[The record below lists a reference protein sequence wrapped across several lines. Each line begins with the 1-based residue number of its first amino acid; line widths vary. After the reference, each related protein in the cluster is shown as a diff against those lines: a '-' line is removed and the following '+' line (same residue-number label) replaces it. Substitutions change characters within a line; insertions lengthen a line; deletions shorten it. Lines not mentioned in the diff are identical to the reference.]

1 MDPSQL
7 TLTDITLR
15 YADRVV
21 LDRLS
26 LTVAPGERV
35 GVVGDNGSGK
45 STLLAVVAGSLEPQ
59 NGTRVV
65 HAPGGAGYLPQTVE
79 LPGAST
85 VAEAI
90 DHLLADLR
98 TLAAQIAALEDRLG
112 TLDGAALDD
121 ALRRY
126 GALTARFDARDG
138 SGADRRVAV
147 ALHRLGLPGLDH
159 GRALGTLSGGER
171 SRLALAATLA
181 ADPEL
186 LLLDEPTNDLDDD
199 ALDWLTDR
207 LHAHDGTVVAVT
219 HDRAFLA
226 GLTTTLVEVE
236 GGGARRYGTGYA
248 GYLAAKDAEREQL
261 RLAYERWRADL
272 GRQQRI
278 ADTNA
283 EAMERIP
290 RKLPMASFGSGAFRS
305 RARTHGATGRIRNAK
320 ERVRRLTDDPAERP
334 ADRAEFRTDVATAG
348 PATDRSDG
356 GADGTGPAILLDGVE
371 VRGRLDAPRL
381 AVPRLTIAAGE
392 HVLVTGPNGAGKSTL
407 LGVVA
412 GEVAPDTGTARTV
425 GAVGH
430 LRQAGGFTSLDARTV
445 LHAFAAGRPGDLEE
459 HAEALLATGLFRPE
473 DLPRPVRELSQGQ
486 RSRLEL
492 ARVVTTTT
500 DVLLVDE
507 PTNHLSPALVEELER
522 AFAAFDGTL
531 VLVSHDRTMR
541 ERFRGR
547 RIVLDGGAT
556 VADTSAVPPR

>member
-45 STLLAVVAGSLEPQ
+45 STLLALVAGVLEPQ

-65 HAPGGAGYLPQTVE
+65 RAPGGLGYLPQTLD
-79 LPGAST
+79 LPPERT
-85 VAEAI
+85 VGQAI
-90 DHLLADLR
+90 DHVLADVR
-98 TLAAQIAALEDRLG
+98 ALAAEVTALEDRLG

-126 GALTARFDARDG
+126 AELTARFDARDG
-138 SGADRRVAV
+138 RGADRRVDV
-147 ALHRLGLPGLDH
+147 ALHRLGLPGLDR

-199 ALDWLTDR
+199 ALDWITER
-207 LHAHDGTVVAVT
+207 LRSHDGTVVAVT

-226 GLTTTLVEVE
+226 DLTTTLVEVD
-236 GGGARRYGTGYA
+236 GGRARRYGAGWS
-248 GYLAAKDAEREQL
+248 GYLAAKEAEREQAL
-261 RLAYERWRADL
+261 QAWERWRADL
-272 GRQQRI
+272 RRQQRI
-278 ADTNA
+278 AERNV
-283 EAMERIP
+283 EAMEQIP
-290 RKLPMASFGSGAFRS
+290 RKVPIASFGSGAFRLRS
-305 RARTHGATGRIRNAK
+305 RAHGATGRIRNAK
-320 ERVRRLTDDPAERP
+320 ERVRRLTEEPAERP
-334 ADRAEFRTDVATAG
+334 ADPAEFRTDVATTQGDG
-348 PATDRSDG
+348 PG
-356 GADGTGPAILLDGVE
+356 GARTGRPAIDLADVVVSG
-371 VRGRLDAPRL
+371 RL
-381 AVPRLTIAAGE
+381 AVPRLTLAPGE
-392 HVLVTGPNGAGKSTL
+392 HLLVTGPNGAGKSTL

-412 GEVAPDTGTARTV
+412 GEVATDAGTARSTGV
-425 GAVGH
+425 VGH
-430 LRQAGGFTSLDARTV
+430 LRQTPAFASDDGRTV
-445 LHAFAAGRPGDLEE
+445 LHAFAAGRPGDLDE
-459 HAEALLATGLFRPE
+459 HAEALLATGLFRPD

-486 RSRLEL
+486 RSRVEL

-507 PTNHLSPALVEELER
+507 PTNHLSPALVEDLER
-522 AFAAFDGTL
+522 ALAAFDGTL
-531 VLVSHDRTMR
+531 VLVSHDRLMR

-547 RIVLDGGAT
+547 RLALDGGQV
-556 VADTSAVPPR
+556 VADTAAVPPR

>member
-26 LTVAPGERV
+26 LTVSPGERV

-45 STLLAVVAGSLEPQ
+45 STLLAVVAGVLAPQ
-59 NGTRVV
+59 DGTRVV
-65 HAPGGAGYLPQTVE
+65 RAPGGVGHLPQTLD
-79 LPGAST
+79 LPPASS
-85 VAEAI
+85 VADAI
-90 DHLLADLR
+90 DHVLADVR
-98 TLAAQIAALEDRLG
+98 ALAAEAAALEDRLG
-112 TLDGAALDD
+112 SLDDAALDD

-126 GALTARFDARDG
+126 AEVTARFDARDG
-138 SGADRRVAV
+138 RGADRRVDV
-147 ALHRLGLPGLDH
+147 ALHRLGLPGLDR

-199 ALDWLTDR
+199 ALDWLTER
-207 LHAHDGTVVAVT
+207 LRSHDGTVVAVT

-226 GLTTTLVEVE
+226 DLTTTLVEVD
-236 GGGARRYGTGYA
+236 GGRARRYGTGWS
-248 GYLAAKDAEREQL
+248 GYLAAKEAERERL

-272 GRQQRI
+272 DRQRKI
-278 ADTNA
+278 AATNV
-283 EAMERIP
+283 EAMEQIP
-290 RKLPMASFGSGAFRS
+290 RKVPIASFGSGAFRLRS
-305 RARTHGATGRIRNAK
+305 RAHGATGRIRNAK
-320 ERVRRLTDDPAERP
+320 ERVRRLTDEPAARP
-334 ADRAEFRTDVATAG
+334 ADRAVFRTDVATAVPVG
-348 PATDRSDG
+348 SDDGERG
-356 GADGTGPAILLDGVE
+356 GEGTVELHGVE
-371 VRGRLDAPRL
+371 VHGRLS
-381 AVPRLTIAAGE
+381 VPRLTVAAGE

-407 LGVVA
+407 LGVIA
-412 GEVAPDTGTARTV
+412 GEVSLDA
-425 GAVGH
+425 GAASSAGVVGH
-430 LRQAGGFTSLDARTV
+430 LRQTAALASDDGRTV
-445 LHAFAAGRPGDLEE
+445 LHAFAAGRRGDLEE
-459 HAEALLATGLFRPE
+459 HAEALLATGLFRPD

-522 AFAAFDGTL
+522 AFAEFDGTL
-531 VLVSHDRTMR
+531 VLVSHDRLMR

-547 RIVLDGGAT
+547 RLVLDDGAIVT
-556 VADTSAVPPR
+556 DSATLPR

>member
-45 STLLAVVAGSLEPQ
+45 STLLAVVAGALEPQ

-65 HAPGGAGYLPQTVE
+65 RAAGGTGYLPQTLD
-79 LPGAST
+79 LPASST
-85 VAEAI
+85 VDDAI
-90 DHLLADLR
+90 DHVLADVR
-98 TLAAQIAALEDRLG
+98 ALAAQVAALEDRLG

-126 GALTARFDARDG
+126 AELTARFDARDG
-138 SGADRRVAV
+138 RGADRRVDV
-147 ALHRLGLPGLDH
+147 ALHRLGLPGLDR

-207 LHAHDGTVVAVT
+207 LRSHDGTVVAVT

-226 GLTTTLVEVE
+226 GLTTTLVEVD
-236 GGGARRYGTGYA
+236 GGRARRYGTGWT
-248 GYLAAKDAEREQL
+248 GYLAAKEAEREQL
-261 RLAYERWRADL
+261 RLAYERWQADL
-272 GRQQRI
+272 GRQQRLLD
-278 ADTNA
+278 ANA
-283 EAMERIP
+283 EAMDQIP

-305 RARTHGATGRIRNAK
+305 RSRTHGATGRIRNAK
-320 ERVRRLTDDPAERP
+320 ERLRRLADDPAERP
-334 ADRAEFRTDVATAG
+334 ADRAEFRTDVGT
-348 PATDRSDG
+348 T
-356 GADGTGPAILLDGVE
+356 TGPARDEDDVAPAIELVGVE
-371 VRGRLDAPRL
+371 VPGRLTVARL
-381 AVPRLTIAAGE
+381 AVAAGE

-412 GEVAPDTGTARTV
+412 GEHAPAAGTARTA

-430 LRQAGGFTSLDARTV
+430 LRQAGAFAIGDGRTV
-445 LHAFAAGRPGDLEE
+445 LHGFAAGRPGDLEE

-473 DLPRPVRELSQGQ
+473 DLPRPIAELSQGQ

-492 ARVVTTTT
+492 ARVVTTAT

-522 AFAAFDGTL
+522 AFAAFEGTL

-547 RIVLDGGAT
+547 RIALDAGAI

>member
-26 LTVAPGERV
+26 LTVSAGERV

-45 STLLAVVAGSLEPQ
+45 STLLAVVAGVLEPQ

-65 HAPGGAGYLPQTVE
+65 RAPGGLGHLPQTLD
-79 LPGAST
+79 LPPAST
-85 VAEAI
+85 VGQAI
-90 DHLLADLR
+90 DHVLADVR
-98 TLAAQIAALEDRLG
+98 ALAAEITALEDRLG
-112 TLDGAALDD
+112 SLDDAALDD

-126 GALTARFDARDG
+126 AELTARFDARDG
-138 SGADRRVAV
+138 RGADRRVDV
-147 ALHRLGLPGLDH
+147 ALHRLGLPGLDRD
-159 GRALGTLSGGER
+159 RALGTLSGGER

-199 ALDWLTDR
+199 ALDWLTER
-207 LHAHDGTVVAVT
+207 LRSHDGTVVAVT

-226 GLTTTLVEVE
+226 GLTTTLVEVDA
-236 GGGARRYGTGYA
+236 GRARRYGTGWS
-248 GYLAAKDAEREQL
+248 GYLAAKEAEREQL
-261 RLAYERWRADL
+261 RLAYERWRADVA
-272 GRQQRI
+272 RQRHLLD
-278 ADTNA
+278 ANV
-283 EAMERIP
+283 EAMEQIP

-305 RARTHGATGRIRNAK
+305 RARTHGATGRVRNAK
-320 ERVRRLTDDPAERP
+320 ERLRRLSDDPAERP
-334 ADRAEFRTDVATAG
+334 ADRAEFRTDVATASPDAG
-348 PATDRSDG
+348 HDDAS
-356 GADGTGPAILLDGVE
+356 AVELVGVE
-371 VRGRLDAPRL
+371 VRGRLS
-381 AVPRLTIAAGE
+381 VPRLTVAAGE

-412 GEVAPDTGTARTV
+412 GEVAPDAGVARAV
-425 GAVGH
+425 GVVGH
-430 LRQAGGFTSLDARTV
+430 LRQTVASASDDGRTV

-459 HAEALLATGLFRPE
+459 HAEALLASGLFRPD

-522 AFAAFDGTL
+522 AFADFDGTL

-547 RIVLDGGAT
+547 RIVLDRGAI
-556 VADTSAVPPR
+556 VADTSATPPR

>member
-1 MDPSQL
+1 VDPSQL

-26 LTVAPGERV
+26 LTVSPGERV

-45 STLLAVVAGSLEPQ
+45 STLLAVVAGVLEPQ

-65 HAPGGAGYLPQTVE
+65 RAPGGLGHLPQTLD
-79 LPGAST
+79 LPPAST
-85 VAEAI
+85 VGQAI
-90 DHLLADLR
+90 DHVLADVR
-98 TLAAQIAALEDRLG
+98 ALAAEVAALGDRLG
-112 TLDGAALDD
+112 SLDGAALDE

-126 GALTARFDARDG
+126 AELTARFDARDG
-138 SGADRRVAV
+138 RGADRRVDV
-147 ALHRLGLPGLDH
+147 ALHRLGLPGLDRD
-159 GRALGTLSGGER
+159 RALGTLSGGER

-199 ALDWLTDR
+199 ALDWLAER
-207 LHAHDGTVVAVT
+207 LRSHDGTVVAVT

-226 GLTTTLVEVE
+226 GLTTTLVEVD
-236 GGGARRYGTGYA
+236 GGRARRYGTGWS
-248 GYLAAKDAEREQL
+248 GYLAAKEAEREQL
-261 RLAYERWRADL
+261 RLAYERWQADV
-272 GRQQRI
+272 GRQRRLLES
-278 ADTNA
+278 NV
-283 EAMERIP
+283 EAMEQIP

-305 RARTHGATGRIRNAK
+305 RARTHGATGRVRNAK
-320 ERVRRLTDDPAERP
+320 ERLRRLSDDPAERP
-334 ADRAEFRTDVATAG
+334 ADRAQFRTDVATTSADGDVAG
-348 PATDRSDG
+348 P
-356 GADGTGPAILLDGVE
+356 GAISLAEVV
-371 VRGRLDAPRL
+371 VRGRLSI
-381 AVPRLTIAAGE
+381 PRLTVAAGE

-412 GEVAPDTGTARTV
+412 GEVVPDAGTVRTT

-430 LRQAGGFTSLDARTV
+430 LRQTGAFASDDGRTV

-459 HAEALLATGLFRPE
+459 HAEALLATGLFRPD

-522 AFAAFDGTL
+522 ALAEFDGTL
-531 VLVSHDRTMR
+531 VLVSHDRLMR

-547 RIVLDGGAT
+547 RLAIDAGDV
-556 VADTSAVPPR
+556 VADSPR

>member
-26 LTVAPGERV
+26 LTVSPGERV

-45 STLLAVVAGSLEPQ
+45 STLLAVVAGVLEPQ

-65 HAPGGAGYLPQTVE
+65 RAPGGLGHLPQTLE
-79 LPGAST
+79 LPPAST
-85 VAEAI
+85 VGQAI
-90 DHLLADLR
+90 DHVLADVR
-98 TLAAQIAALEDRLG
+98 ALAAAVAALEDRLG
-112 TLDGAALDD
+112 SLDGAALDE

-126 GALTARFDARDG
+126 AELTARFDARDG
-138 SGADRRVAV
+138 RGADRRVDV
-147 ALHRLGLPGLDH
+147 ALHRLGLPALDR
-159 GRALGTLSGGER
+159 GRLLGTLSGGER

-207 LHAHDGTVVAVT
+207 LRSHDGTVVAVT

-226 GLTTTLVEVE
+226 DLTTTLVEVDA
-236 GGGARRYGTGYA
+236 GRARRYGAGWA
-248 GYLAAKDAEREQL
+248 GYLAAKEAEREQL
-261 RLAYERWRADL
+261 RLAYERWQADVA
-272 GRQQRI
+272 RQRRLL
-278 ADTNA
+278 DSNV
-283 EAMERIP
+283 EAMEQIP

-305 RARTHGATGRIRNAK
+305 RARTHGATGRVRNAK
-320 ERVRRLTDDPAERP
+320 ERLRRLSDDPAERS
-334 ADRAEFRTDVATAG
+334 ADRAEFRTDVATASPDAG
-348 PATDRSDG
+348 HDDAS
-356 GADGTGPAILLDGVE
+356 AVELVGVE
-371 VRGRLDAPRL
+371 VRGRLS
-381 AVPRLTIAAGE
+381 VPRLTVAAGE

-412 GEVAPDTGTARTV
+412 GEVAPDAGVARAV
-425 GAVGH
+425 GVVGH
-430 LRQAGGFTSLDARTV
+430 LRQTVASASDDGRTV

-459 HAEALLATGLFRPE
+459 HAEALLASGLFRPD

-522 AFAAFDGTL
+522 AFADFDGTL

-547 RIVLDGGAT
+547 RIVLDGGAI
-556 VADTSAVPPR
+556 VADTSATTPR

>member
-26 LTVAPGERV
+26 LTVSPGERV

-45 STLLAVVAGSLEPQ
+45 STLLAVVAGVLEPQ

-65 HAPGGAGYLPQTVE
+65 RAPGGLGHLPQTLD
-79 LPGAST
+79 LPPAST
-85 VAEAI
+85 VGQAI
-90 DHLLADLR
+90 DHVLADVR
-98 TLAAQIAALEDRLG
+98 ALAAAVAALEDRLG
-112 TLDGAALDD
+112 SLDGAALDD

-126 GALTARFDARDG
+126 AELTARFDARDG
-138 SGADRRVAV
+138 RGADRRVDV
-147 ALHRLGLPGLDH
+147 ALHRLGLPALDR
-159 GRALGTLSGGER
+159 GRLLGTLSGGER

-207 LHAHDGTVVAVT
+207 LRSHDGTVVAVT

-226 GLTTTLVEVE
+226 DLTTTLVEVDA
-236 GGGARRYGTGYA
+236 GRARRYGAGWA
-248 GYLAAKDAEREQL
+248 GYLAAKEAERDQL
-261 RLAYERWRADL
+261 RLAYERWHADVA
-272 GRQQRI
+272 RQRHLLD
-278 ADTNA
+278 ANV
-283 EAMERIP
+283 EAMEQIP

-305 RARTHGATGRIRNAK
+305 RARTHGATGRVRNAK
-320 ERVRRLTDDPAERP
+320 ERLRRLSDDPAERP
-334 ADRAEFRTDVATAG
+334 ADRAEFRTDVATASPDAG
-348 PATDRSDG
+348 HDDAS
-356 GADGTGPAILLDGVE
+356 AVELVGVE
-371 VRGRLDAPRL
+371 VRGRLS
-381 AVPRLTIAAGE
+381 VPRLTVAAGE

-407 LGVVA
+407 LGVVS
-412 GEVAPDTGTARTV
+412 GEVVPDAGVARAV
-425 GAVGH
+425 GVVGH
-430 LRQAGGFTSLDARTV
+430 LRQTVASASDDGRTV
-445 LHAFAAGRPGDLEE
+445 LHVFAAGRPGDLEE
-459 HAEALLATGLFRPE
+459 HAEALLASGLFRPD

-522 AFAAFDGTL
+522 AFADFDGTL

-547 RIVLDGGAT
+547 RIVLDRGAI
-556 VADTSAVPPR
+556 VADTSATPPR

>member
-7 TLTDITLR
+7 TLTDVSLR

-26 LTVAPGERV
+26 LTVSPGERV

-45 STLLAVVAGSLEPQ
+45 STLLAVVAGVLEPQ
-59 NGTRVV
+59 NGTRLVR
-65 HAPGGAGYLPQTVE
+65 APGGTGYLPQAIE
-79 LPGAST
+79 LPAATT
-85 VAEAI
+85 VAAAI
-90 DHLLADLR
+90 DHVLADLR
-98 TLAAQIAALEDRLG
+98 ALEARISALERSLGSFDGDALAAALG
-112 TLDGAALDD
+112 
-121 ALRRY
+121 RY

-138 SGADRRVAV
+138 RGADRRVDV
-147 ALHRLGLPGLDH
+147 ALHRLGLPHLD
-159 GRALGTLSGGER
+159 RDRPLGTLSGGER

-181 ADPEL
+181 LDPEL

-199 ALDWLTDR
+199 ALDWLTAR
-207 LHAHDGTVVAVT
+207 LHSHDGTVVAVT

-226 GLTTTLVEVE
+226 ALTTTLVEVE
-236 GGGARRYGTGYA
+236 GGRARRYGSGWA
-248 GYLAAKDAEREQL
+248 GYLAAKETEREQA
-261 RLAYERWRADL
+261 RLAYERWSADL
-272 GRQQRI
+272 DRQQRL
-278 ADTNA
+278 ADANA
-283 EAMERIP
+283 ERMDQIP

-305 RARTHGATGRIRNAK
+305 RSRTHGATGRIRNAK
-320 ERVRRLTDDPAERP
+320 ERARRLTQDPAERP
-334 ADRAEFRTDVATAG
+334 ADPAEFRTDVVTG
-348 PATDRSDG
+348 EPIG
-356 GADGTGPAILLDGVE
+356 GSGGTGPAIELSGVE
-371 VRGRLDAPRL
+371 IRGRL
-381 AVPRLTIAAGE
+381 AVARLTVAPGE

-412 GEVAPDTGTARTV
+412 GEVAPDAGTARTL

-430 LRQAGGFTSLDARTV
+430 LRQAGAFTARDGRTA
-445 LHAFAAGRPGDLEE
+445 LHGFAAGRPGDLEE
-459 HAEALLATGLFRPE
+459 HAEALLATGLLRPE
-473 DLPRPVRELSQGQ
+473 DLSRPIGSLSQGQ

-522 AFAAFDGTL
+522 AFGAFAGTL

-547 RIVLDGGAT
+547 RLVLDGGRVVTDTA
-556 VADTSAVPPR
+556 ADT